1 MNQEMKE
8 NLQDLKAIRRQMDS
22 YYGIGQEYV
31 RKVQIYQRYEKAE
44 KKWAP
49 ENKKKY
55 IMGCVIIGLLFGSSG
70 IGMGLAAAVV
80 VYFIYDKISAEK
92 QKLCDEKKDELNV
105 IWNHYQEN
113 YAPVADRCER
123 LLLNKEEYEVPMSVE
138 YLIHMIESGRVDTMK
153 EAYDKLDEQLH
164 RWTMETLQK
173 QQLDVQLEQS
183 RQLREISA
191 WQKVQASVQ
200 FGEFISRI

>member
-1 MNQEMKE
+1 MNHEMKE
-8 NLQDLKAIRRQMDS
+8 NLQDLRAIRRQMDS

-31 RKVQIYQRYEKAE
+31 RKAQIYQRYEKAK

-55 IMGCVIIGLLFGSSG
+55 IMGSIIIGLLLGSSG
-70 IGMGLAAAVV
+70 IGIGLAAAVA
-80 VYFIYDKISAEK
+80 VYFVYDKISAEK
-92 QKLCDEKKDELNV
+92 QKLCDERKDELHA
-105 IWNHYQEN
+105 IWDHYCEK
-113 YAPVADRCER
+113 YAPVAEKSER

-138 YLIHMIESGRVDTMK
+138 YLIHMIETERVDTMK

-173 QQLDVQLEQS
+173 QQLDIQLEQS
-183 RQLREISA
+183 RQLKEISA
-191 WQKVQASVQ
+191 WQKVQASFQ